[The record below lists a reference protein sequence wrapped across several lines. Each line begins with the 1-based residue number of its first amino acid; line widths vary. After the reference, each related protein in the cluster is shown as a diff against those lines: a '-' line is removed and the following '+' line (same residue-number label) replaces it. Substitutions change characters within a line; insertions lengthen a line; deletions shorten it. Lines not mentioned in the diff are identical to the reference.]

1 MTRQIVI
8 AFEGIDG
15 SGKTVQMKRLERIFI
30 ARGKS
35 VLTRSFPVYSSFFGE
50 RIGNLLSGTANVR
63 ADQVDAKSMALWFAM
78 DRWADFQD
86 RDTSNADVLL
96 INRYVLSNAV
106 YQSIRERDL
115 SEPDILDWVFELEYK
130 RLSLPEPDVHVVLDV
145 LPQDAGHNV
154 DKKGFREYVGD
165 ARDVYESAGGIQA
178 RAREKYLDYARRCS
192 NILVVD
198 CMDQGALL
206 PEDEVFFRIESA
218 LSEHGILNS

>member
-1 MTRQIVI
+1 MAKQIVI

-15 SGKTVQMKRLERIFI
+15 SGKTVQMQRLENALK

-35 VLTRSFPVYSSFFGE
+35 VLTRSFPAYKSFFGE
-50 RIGNLLSGTANVR
+50 RIGSLLSGAAGVR

-115 SEPDILDWVFELEYK
+115 SEPDILDWVNELEYK
-130 RLSLPEPDVHVVLDV
+130 RLALPEPDVHLVLDV
-145 LPQDAGHNV
+145 QPNDAGRNV
-154 DKKGFREYVGD
+154 DKKGFREYVGE

-178 RAREKYLDYARRCS
+178 RAREKYLEYAKRCR
-192 NILVVD
+192 NIVVVD
-198 CMDQGALL
+198 CMEQGSLL
-206 PEDEVFFRIESA
+206 PEDEVFNRIESA
-218 LSEHGILNS
+218 LSECGVL